1 MHAFDHGVAM
11 NIMFAKIQMLQ
22 NLGVQL
28 GVGKNALVI
37 KLSERLHNLC
47 KTLEVKHTTC
57 MSFVNQSIVDCLDT
71 FISSQGNSKTPGQPM
86 VDASDVQRLMLAM
99 PFLLDD
105 LASADVEA
113 HNSTRSAAD
122 HVLDPVP
129 EAISAVNEWLHWYQ
143 LYRQTE
149 TGM

>member
-1 MHAFDHGVAM
+1 MVCAQTFKDAMHAFDHGVAM
-11 NIMFAKIQMLQ
+11 NMPCLPKYRYFK
-22 NLGVQL
+22 
-28 GVGKNALVI
+28 
-37 KLSERLHNLC
+37 LC
-47 KTLEVKHTTC
+47 KNLEVKHTTC
-57 MSFVNQSIVDCLDT
+57 MSFVNQSIVDCLDA
-71 FISSQGNSKTPGQPM
+71 FISSQGNGKHPGQPL

-105 LASADVEA
+105 LASADVDA